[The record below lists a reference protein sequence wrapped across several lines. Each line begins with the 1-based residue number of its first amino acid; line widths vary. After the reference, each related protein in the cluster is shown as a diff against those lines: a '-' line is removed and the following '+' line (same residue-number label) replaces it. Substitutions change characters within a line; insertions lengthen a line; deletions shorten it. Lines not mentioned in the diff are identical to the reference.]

1 MSRTRTVRDGGLRLL
16 GWDHTECQER
26 TLRVP
31 WWAARAVMQAIREAL

>member
-1 MSRTRTVRDGGLRLL
+1 MRLSELL

-31 WWAARAVMQAIREAL
+31 WWAARALERAVRGAS